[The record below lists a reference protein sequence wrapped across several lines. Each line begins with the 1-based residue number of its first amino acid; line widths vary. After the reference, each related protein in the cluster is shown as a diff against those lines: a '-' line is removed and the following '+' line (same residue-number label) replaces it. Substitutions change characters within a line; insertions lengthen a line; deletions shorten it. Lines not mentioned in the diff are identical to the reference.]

1 MYPGSDA
8 LYSEL
13 RRGNSPGRNGEFG
26 MTDRSRLDFPPHS
39 LGYAIERL
47 SHRWGWF
54 VAFGVLIAL
63 LGALAIALVV
73 SATIASVFLVGI
85 FMIFAGAVEI
95 FVGLRSRTW
104 SRFFLWVAA
113 GLLYLVAGAIAI
125 AQPLFAAVVFTLLLG
140 AGLLATGI
148 VRLWLAWH
156 LPAGQPKGLVVFSG
170 VVTTLLG
177 LVITLGWPGDSLF
190 ILGMLLGIDLIFY
203 GAGWIGFGLLLRAHV
218 HHA

>member
-1 MYPGSDA
+1 
-8 LYSEL
+8 
-13 RRGNSPGRNGEFG
+13 
-26 MTDRSRLDFPPHS
+26 MTDQSQLGHPVHS

-85 FMIFAGAVEI
+85 FIIFAGTVEI
-95 FVGLRSRTW
+95 FVGLGSRTW
-104 SRFFLWVAA
+104 SRFFLWIAA
-113 GLLYLVAGAIAI
+113 GLLYIVAGAIAI
-125 AQPLFAAVVFTLLLG
+125 AQPLFAAVVFTLVLG
-140 AGLLATGI
+140 AGLMATGI

-156 LPAGQPKGLVVFSG
+156 LTAGHPKGLVIFSALL
-170 VVTTLLG
+170 TTLLG

-190 ILGMLLGIDLIFY
+190 ILGLLLGIDLIFY
-203 GAGWIGFGLLLRAHV
+203 GAGWIGFGLMLRAHL
-218 HHA
+218 HRA

>member
-1 MYPGSDA
+1 
-8 LYSEL
+8 
-13 RRGNSPGRNGEFG
+13 
-26 MTDRSRLDFPPHS
+26 MTNQSRFDLPSHS
-39 LGYAIERL
+39 LGSAIQRL

-54 VAFGVLIAL
+54 VAFGGLIAL

-85 FMIFAGAVEI
+85 FIIFAGAVEI
-95 FVGLRSRTW
+95 FVGFGSRTW
-104 SRFFLWVAA
+104 SRFFLWIAA

-125 AQPLFAAVVFTLLLG
+125 AQPFFAAVIFTILLG

-177 LVITLGWPGDSLF
+177 LVITLGWPGDSLV

-203 GAGWIGFGLLLRAHV
+203 GAGWISFGLLLRSHV
-218 HHA
+218 HPA